1 MDSPVHTRSAP
12 GTRWSTVNYAEAIQ
26 GVQPPLSWTYWAHTM
41 ELSLRRAFF
50 LIGVFGRREV
60 PPPASPDERTSGA
73 FYGYAAGN
81 VTLFRRIGDSLP
93 GTNADALV
101 EQMFGERRPSVPSPT
116 PLRGRLRSLVVL
128 AKLPLAA
135 ISQARALGP
144 ARREVGAWWRANVVD
159 RPPATVP
166 EATGLLR
173 DSVRWFARVGTPHT
187 VLSMVGQALA
197 EQVEQLA
204 LRGRGSRELASDLMT
219 GYGSFEETAMLGDL
233 WELATSGLD
242 LAEFLARHGYHGP
255 DEGNLTS
262 VVWREDPAPVHRLAR
277 RYRDAEVD
285 HPRANEAR
293 QVARREAAERA
304 LFAGLGAVDR
314 VRARAVLW
322 AARRLIPMREVGKS
336 GFLHALDGA
345 RCAARALG
353 ARYAEAGLL
362 ESCED
367 VFFLTLDELL
377 AGLREPAH
385 ELVARRR
392 ADHARFQRLRLPP
405 AWTGDPAPEEREIAA
420 PVAPE
425 QAGEVTEVRG
435 IGVVGDVVTG
445 RARVITDPAD
455 ADLDPGD
462 VLVCRT
468 TDPSWTPLF
477 LVAAALVIDT
487 GGAMSHG
494 AIVARELG
502 VTCVINTGTGSRD
515 IPDGAAVTVDGRT
528 GLVTIKPAD

>member
-26 GVQPPLSWTYWAHTM
+26 GVQSPLGWTYWAHTM

-50 LIGVFGRREV
+50 QIGVFSRREV

-81 VTLFRRIGDSLP
+81 VTLFRRIGDAVP
-93 GTNADALV
+93 GTDADALV
-101 EQMFGERRPSVPSPT
+101 EQMFGERRPPVPSRT

-128 AKLPLAA
+128 VKLPVATVG
-135 ISQARALGP
+135 QARALGP
-144 ARREVGAWWRANVVD
+144 ARRGVGAWWRANVVD
-159 RPPATVP
+159 RPPTTAA
-166 EATGLLR
+166 EATELLR
-173 DSVRWFARVGTPHT
+173 DSVRWFARVGTAHT
-187 VLSMVGQALA
+187 VLTMVGQALA
-197 EQVEQLA
+197 EQVERLA
-204 LRGRGSRELASDLMT
+204 PRGREQASDLMT

-233 WELATSGLD
+233 WELAGGRLE
-242 LAEFLARHGYHGP
+242 LAEFLGRHGYHGP

-293 QVARREAAERA
+293 QLARREAAERE

-345 RCAARALG
+345 RCAARTLG

-362 ESCED
+362 ADAED

-385 ELVARRR
+385 ELVERRR
-392 ADHARFQRLRLPP
+392 ADHVRFQGLRLPP
-405 AWTGDPAPEEREIAA
+405 AWTGDPVPEERSEPAVAAA
-420 PVAPE
+420 PA
-425 QAGEVTEVRG
+425 EVTELHG

-502 VTCVINTGTGSRD
+502 VTCVINTGTGSLD
-515 IPDGAAVTVDGRT
+515 IPDGATVTVDGRA
-528 GLVTIKPAD
+528 GLVTIKPSDQVRP